1 MAYVDRNACISDSD
15 HQYRNT
21 VRTSKCH
28 FLHTVWCPKCTNYV
42 SYQFVCPALLCSVM
56 EHFTKEDSQPQVCVW
71 GGECCINCSLVP
83 RLRGGR
89 GKAAWYT
96 LFAHVSKVPKIWVLV
111 IFSKLSVKQTVND
124 YVNIVSCPFAPCRG
138 RGNALRWCSMLPCTL
153 CRR

>member
-71 GGECCINCSLVP
+71 GG
-83 RLRGGR
+83 
-89 GKAAWYT
+89 
-96 LFAHVSKVPKIWVLV
+96 
-111 IFSKLSVKQTVND
+111 
-124 YVNIVSCPFAPCRG
+124 
-138 RGNALRWCSMLPCTL
+138 GNAALIVASYPGRAGGGEKRPGIHCLRMRQKYPKSGYS
-153 CRR
+153 